1 MVAKALEIHPA
12 ALAELGSAVGW
23 YLKRNQ
29 TAAVKF
35 SDEVDRVAAT
45 SGALCVLEKPL
56 NPALLCDWLRDA
68 LDDDE

>member
-1 MVAKALEIHPA
+1 MLDKLREDVYSFTIIFA
-12 ALAELGSAVGW
+12 
-23 YLKRNQ
+23 
-29 TAAVKF
+29 TAYF

-56 NPALLCDWLRDA
+56 DPALLCDWLRDA